1 MTSDKQPMN
10 SHRLS
15 NIILAQWYLFELET
29 FDVAQAGATLFSG
42 DNGAGKTTIFDAIQF
57 VLMGGDQRITRYNAA
72 ADGRTSERTA
82 RSYALGEFQDN
93 DSTSLL
99 RDTANSYIFLN
110 FYDELKRPYS
120 FGLTFYAS
128 KQSPSVEKIRGH
140 IIKGYHVTESDF
152 LSDEGNFLPWVDF
165 VEHMKRTAKG
175 LNGSMSYETVDG
187 ARIIREKI
195 AELMSRNQTRTG
207 KIESNLLVKTL
218 SSALQL
224 KMDSPIDVFI
234 RDFILPPMPIE
245 TEQLREDLIAHQ
257 RIEEEIKRAESHKAE
272 RAALLEE
279 CEKITNLRIATHHA
293 QWVSQEARTSRLNEE
308 CDAKEDEKEKQQH
321 RWTKANNTLELERP
335 RLPSLKERHES
346 AVVAWQSSDSANL
359 NREVVSAERAVESS
373 LNKFLTVIKS
383 LQTTTLDIKSFQF
396 PNTFDIQSFELFAT
410 QWAKCLSDLEEIKV
424 HELSAS
430 TPDSIVLVAD
440 KLTALKPAL
449 SSIGSLVE
457 QADKDISRTVERLK
471 SDGSSIQQR
480 ITRLSQGLSDINQ
493 ATALTIDFLK
503 RAGISV
509 TPVCDVC
516 EINDKEWQP
525 AIESYLGAN
534 REALLIAPNDFDRA
548 LELYEIA
555 QLKDGKIKRARI
567 INPDHALKQS
577 RTPSIGMVSTLIETS
592 DPTARGF
599 MNILLNRTHIAR
611 TRSDLRRETKA
622 LMVSGLATGSGTVG
636 GTSYI
641 DGLMIGKNAKTEQ
654 KIALEAELLEVT
666 QRLVNI
672 NDPAMM
678 LSRLNQQWAKLFSA
692 LMQGADDAQNI
703 NSQYHIELDRLDQAK
718 EQLKPLSSADERL
731 KLAKEEAER
740 AWSDCNS
747 NISQAEKDR
756 ENASFEMNKLAV
768 AIEELSTKREEAEQ
782 LRTQIERSVLHDTT
796 KADQQW
802 QKLEKQFENQEDLY
816 SLIQNEAS
824 LRAQDFREKEIRA
837 RGALREKTI
846 AFTNY
851 FSEDIA
857 NRQELLEA
865 ARPDNNNVEVYLFIE
880 ADCRDWI
887 ERILSVQLLQY
898 QQAAQAAAEQ
908 MEQNFRGIIV
918 GELQS
923 RFEQM
928 KFTFNQLNRLLKE
941 IPFHDNIYSFHYSVV
956 ESESLNKVYDYITT
970 ADREETELV
979 GTMFDLPSEH
989 EAIGLLKSALINGD
1003 DLINEIRDYRN
1014 FFTYDMKMK
1023 NKETGEENRIS
1034 KMQGTGSGGEQQTPA
1049 YIALAASFMN
1059 VYKIGS
1065 ESGQGASLVLL
1076 DEAFNNM
1083 DAGNASAAVAF
1094 LKEIGLQLLIAAPP
1108 EVTLKIGKEMD
1119 QIYTICREGRDVAID
1134 HTKIFERGQELIDQ
1148 SNPVYHPELI
1158 SERVAELKSKATSD
1172 V

>member
-1 MTSDKQPMN
+1 M
-10 SHRLS
+10 
-15 NIILAQWYLFELET
+15 
-29 FDVAQAGATLFSG
+29 FSG

-57 VLMGGDQRITRYNAA
+57 TLMGGDQRLTRYNAA

-99 RDTANSYIFLN
+99 RDNANSYIFLN

-140 IIKGYHVTESDF
+140 IIKGYHVTESDL

-175 LNGSMSYETVDG
+175 LNGAMSYETVDG

-257 RIEEEIKRAESHKAE
+257 RIEEEIERAESHKSE
-272 RAALLEE
+272 REALLKE
-279 CEKITNLRIATHHA
+279 CENISNFRVATHHA
-293 QWVSQEARTSRLNEE
+293 KWVSQEAEISRLNQE
-308 CDAKEDEKEKQQH
+308 CDVNEDEKEKQCRRLKH
-321 RWTKANNTLELERP
+321 AKSTLELQSP
-335 RLPSLKERHES
+335 RLPKLQADYDD
-346 AVVAWQSSDSANL
+346 AVIAWNNSDSASL
-359 NREVVSAERAVESS
+359 NRTVSHASRTVEEYKNQLHSNLES
-373 LNKFLTVIKS
+373 IQAITRNIR
-383 LQTTTLDIKSFQF
+383 SFQF
-396 PNTFDIQSFELFAT
+396 PDTLNLQSFELFAQ
-410 QWAKCLSDLEEIKV
+410 QWGSCLNAIERSGI
-424 HELSAS
+424 HQLSISA
-430 TPDSIVLVAD
+430 PGDIVSVAD
-440 KLTALKPAL
+440 KLNESQSLI
-449 SSIGSLVE
+449 SSIGNLVE
-457 QADKDISRTVERLK
+457 VADKDVSKLVMDLRVRGESTQKRL
-471 SDGSSIQQR
+471 D
-480 ITRLSQGLSDINQ
+480 RLCQGLSDINQ
-493 ATALTIDFLK
+493 ATAITIHLLQG
-503 RAGISV
+503 AGISA

-516 EINDKEWQP
+516 EISDKAWQQ
-525 AIESYLGAN
+525 AIESYLGTN
-534 REALLIAPNDFDRA
+534 REALLVSPDDFEQV

-555 QLKDGKIKRARI
+555 QQHDGRIKRARI

-577 RTPSIGMVSTLIETS
+577 RSPSAGMVSSLVETS
-592 DPTARGF
+592 DPVARGF
-599 MNILLNRTHIAR
+599 MNIVLNRTRIAK
-611 TRSDLRRETKA
+611 TLSDLRRETKA
-622 LMVSGLATGSGTVG
+622 LMASGLATGGGTVG
-636 GTSYI
+636 GTSNI
-641 DGLMIGKNAKTEQ
+641 SGLMIGKSAKLDQQ
-654 KIALEAELLEVT
+654 KLLEIEIQEVT
-666 QRLVNI
+666 KLLVSAK
-672 NDPAMM
+672 DPAVS
-678 LSRLNQQWAKLFSA
+678 LSKLNQQWAKLSSE
-692 LMQGADDAQNI
+692 LSQRLIDAQNI
-703 NSQYHIELDRLDQAK
+703 SSQYLHALNSLKQAQ
-718 EQLKPLSSADERL
+718 EQLKPLSSEDMQLE
-731 KLAKEEAER
+731 LAKK
-740 AWSDCNS
+740 
-747 NISQAEKDR
+747 QAELELSNCNVLIIQANSDV
-756 ENASFEMNKLAV
+756 ESISPALEKLDEV
-768 AIEELSTKREEAEQ
+768 IGLLSTKREEAEQ
-782 LRTQIERSVLHDTT
+782 HRTQMEQSALHDDT
-796 KADQQW
+796 KADQFW
-802 QKLEKQFENQEDLY
+802 QKYEEKFDDGINAY
-816 SLIQNEAS
+816 SLIRIEAEKE
-824 LRAQDFREKEIRA
+824 AQKLHEKEIRA
-837 RGALREKTI
+837 RGVLREKII

-851 FSEDIA
+851 YSEDIA

-865 ARPDNNNVEVYLFIE
+865 ARQDNNNVEAYLFIE

-887 ERILSVQLLQY
+887 ERILSVKLLQHR
-898 QQAAQAAAEQ
+898 QAAQAAAEQ

-928 KFTFNQLNRLLKE
+928 KFTFNQLNNLLKK

-956 ESESLNKVYDYITT
+956 ESKSLKEVYDYITT

-1003 DLINEIRDYRN
+1003 DLINEIKDYRN

-1065 ESGQGASLVLL
+1065 ESGQGASIVLL

-1134 HTKIFERGQELIDQ
+1134 HTKIYERGQEFIDQ
-1148 SNPVYHPELI
+1148 SNPAYHPELI
-1158 SERVAELKSKATSD
+1158 SERVAELKTKATSD